1 MLNTARHSIL
11 IETCPFR
18 HMIFSTTKGDTMK
31 LWISIIVLISAMM
44 AQAQQNTQPYLVV
57 YKEQDVRQLRS
68 LQGSRL
74 QKYLR
79 VQTQQHE
86 SNLVKALPEV
96 RGLGGNDNIKS
107 LWILGSS
114 IAQLNDQSAQK
125 VSQLPFVRRLVSI
138 AGTAS
143 LINPYRGDVNV
154 ENTTAFT
161 YGLIKLGMP
170 DLRTQYPQ
178 LNGQG
183 VRVGIVDSG
192 IDANHP
198 DLKGKILYYK
208 DFVKPGSQTPT
219 DEIGHGTHVAGTI
232 AGGNTSGRSIGVA
245 PGVQMIIAKV
255 FGGSGSSSR
264 EELLLAL
271 QWMIDPDGK
280 PETEDGAHIVSNSW
294 GYFGKF
300 NNKDPQDEPFCA
312 VLNRMRALNISPVF
326 AAGNEGPGEGT
337 LRIPGACPDSF
348 TVGATDSSDRIA
360 RFSSKGPAKWKSQ
373 NTPKPDVTA
382 PGVDVISARPR
393 GGYQPMSGTSMAAP
407 HVSGVMALMKQAR
420 PDLTQKD
427 LETAVIKTSL
437 DLGTKNYDM
446 TFGHGRVEALKAI
459 QSVIQSSIF

>member
-1 MLNTARHSIL
+1 
-11 IETCPFR
+11 
-18 HMIFSTTKGDTMK
+18 MIFSTTKGDTMK
-31 LWISIIVLISAMM
+31 LWISIIVLISATM

-86 SNLVKALPEV
+86 SNLVKALPEM
-96 RGLGGNDNIKS
+96 RGLLDSNDVKS

-114 IAQLNDQSAQK
+114 IVQLNDQSAQRI
-125 VSQLPFVRRLVSI
+125 SQLPFVRRLVSL
-138 AGTAS
+138 AGTVN
-143 LINPYRGDVNV
+143 LVNPYRADFDVQ
-154 ENTTAFT
+154 NTNKFT
-161 YGLIKLGMP
+161 YGLIKLGIP
-170 DLRTQYPQ
+170 EIRTQFPK

-198 DLKGKILYYK
+198 DLKGKIINYK
-208 DFVKPGSQTPT
+208 DFVNPKNQNPT

-232 AGGNTSGRSIGVA
+232 AGSDTSGRSIGVA
-245 PGVQMIIAKV
+245 PGAQLIIAKV
-255 FGGSGSSSR
+255 FGGSGESTKQDV
-264 EELLLAL
+264 LLSL
-271 QWMIDPDGK
+271 QWIIDPDGK
-280 PETEDGAHIVSNSW
+280 PETDDGAQVVSNSW
-294 GYFGKF
+294 GFFGRF

-312 VLNRMRALNISPVF
+312 ILNRMRALNISPVF

-382 PGVDVISARPR
+382 PGVDVISAKPR

-420 PDLTQKD
+420 PDLSQKE
-427 LETAVIKTSL
+427 LEMAVMKTSM

-446 TFGHGRVEALKAI
+446 TFGHGRVDVLKAI
-459 QSVIQSSIF
+459 QSVIQSQ

>member
-11 IETCPFR
+11 IETCPVR

-31 LWISIIVLISAMM
+31 LWISIIVLISAMT

-86 SNLVKALPEV
+86 SNLVRALPEV
-96 RGLGGNDNIKS
+96 RGLRGNDSVKS

-125 VSQLPFVRRLVSI
+125 VSQLPFVRRLVSL
-138 AGTAS
+138 AGAVS
-143 LINPYRGDVNV
+143 LINPYRGDVNAQ
-154 ENTTAFT
+154 NTSTFT
-161 YGLIKLGMP
+161 YGLIKLGIP
-170 DLRTQYPQ
+170 DLRTQYPK

-208 DFVKPGSQTPT
+208 DFVNPEIQKPT
-219 DEIGHGTHVAGTI
+219 DELGHGTHVAGTI

-245 PGVQMIIAKV
+245 PGVQMIIAKA
-255 FGGSGSSSR
+255 FGGSGSSTR
-264 EELLLAL
+264 ANLLLSL

-280 PETEDGAHIVSNSW
+280 PETDDGAHIVSNSW
-294 GYFGKF
+294 GFSGRF
-300 NNKDPQDEPFCA
+300 NIKDPQDEPFCA
-312 VLNRMRALNISPVF
+312 LLNRMRALNISPVF
-326 AAGNEGPGEGT
+326 AAGNEGPSEAS
-337 LRIPGACPDSF
+337 LRVPGACPDSF

-360 RFSSKGPAKWKSQ
+360 RFSSKGPANWKTQSIQ
-373 NTPKPDVTA
+373 KPDVTA
-382 PGVDVISARPR
+382 PGVDVISTKPLE
-393 GGYQPMSGTSMAAP
+393 GYQPMSGTSMATP
-407 HVSGVMALMKQAR
+407 HVAGVMALMKQAR
-420 PDLTQKD
+420 PDLSQKD
-427 LETAVIKTSL
+427 LEMAVMKTSL

-459 QSVIQSSIF
+459 QSVIQSQ